1 MLLWDMNALL
11 DVHSRQQKRL
21 DHRMFTFAL
30 VQNIVSFSSNYKNQA
45 DAMAD
50 SMYIYK
56 S

>member
-1 MLLWDMNALL
+1 MNALQN
-11 DVHSRQQKRL
+11 VHSRQQKRL

-30 VQNIVSFSSNYKNQA
+30 MQNIVIFFPLLELQKNQA

-50 SMYIYK
+50 TMYIYK